1 MRRRALICISTPCMP
16 LVYRSP
22 REIRHDRQRGLG
34 VRRNAKVISAITV
47 ILGSV
52 ANKELQNKLLTQLL
66 SSSYGVLSKLVDD
79 DVEYSSKQS
88 PAAYT
93 RMLSSVTRGLYR
105 IGTVFSHLAT
115 SLSSVPVADG
125 PILSLLTAFW
135 PILEKLFRSE
145 HMESGSLA
153 AAACRA
159 LSVAVQSS
167 GFRLSYLV
175 ILLRD
180 IYPLMP

>member
-1 MRRRALICISTPCMP
+1 
-16 LVYRSP
+16 
-22 REIRHDRQRGLG
+22 
-34 VRRNAKVISAITV
+34 
-47 ILGSV
+47 
-52 ANKELQNKLLTQLL
+52 
-66 SSSYGVLSKLVDD
+66 
-79 DVEYSSKQS
+79 
-88 PAAYT
+88 
-93 RMLSSVTRGLYR
+93 MLSSVTRGLYR

-167 GFRLSYLV
+167 VHFRRGTYARETRSSTEKIGERFFGFSPKRSKAKHHIKLYTVL
-175 ILLRD
+175 
-180 IYPLMP
+180 P